1 MALFPRNFV
10 LLWHGQLVS
19 QLGNQAFLIATTF
32 YVLEVTRS
40 ASLVAA
46 AMIATTIPLVVLGPI
61 GGTVADRHSRRSI
74 LIAADWLRAIATGWL
89 ALVLLWE
96 PGGTLQHVV
105 LMIAVAAVNGLM
117 SALFAPAFQA
127 LVPELVPHDRLAV
140 ANSVN
145 QMSTQTSTLMGQ
157 ALGGVLYI
165 AWGPAVLL
173 LVDAVSFAYA
183 GVVTWFLPRDPSRL
197 QTTGSLRRAFRRY
210 AADTAAG
217 MAYVWRSP
225 GMTAVLGVF
234 AGVNFLFMPVFVLLP
249 FYVTEVLGVGPD
261 WYGFLLSGSG
271 IGALTGSV
279 AAGVLLRTVGAHAA
293 AVRVCLGG
301 IASAVVLLGV
311 ADSRWFALG
320 AFAAI
325 GALSAIIN
333 VTVMTAF
340 QSGVPAD
347 VRGRVMALL
356 IALSTAAVPIGMGL
370 GGVMGDHW
378 RSSLRLVLVGCGAAI
393 GLLAGVSCT
402 VRNFDRVFR
411 ARH

>member
-1 MALFPRNFV
+1 MALFPRTFV

-46 AMIATTIPLVVLGPI
+46 AMIAATIPLVVVGPI

-89 ALVLLWE
+89 GIVLLSE

-105 LMIAVAAVNGLM
+105 LIIAVAAVNGLM

-127 LVPELVPHDRLAV
+127 LVPELVPNDRLAM

-145 QMSTQTSTLMGQ
+145 QISTQTSTLMGQ

-165 AWGPAVLL
+165 AWGPAALL

-183 GVVTWFLPRDPSRL
+183 GVVTWFLPRDPSR
-197 QTTGSLRRAFRRY
+197 QRTTGSLRGAFQRY

-217 MAYVWRSP
+217 MAYVWHSP
-225 GMTAVLGVF
+225 GMTPVLGVF
-234 AGVNFLFMPVFVLLP
+234 AGVNFLFMPVFVLMP
-249 FYVTEVLGVGPD
+249 FYVTEVLGVGPE

-271 IGALTGSV
+271 VGALAGSV
-279 AAGVLLRTVGAHAA
+279 AAGVLLRTLGVHAA

-301 IASAVVLLGV
+301 IASAVVLLGLV
-311 ADSRWFALG
+311 DSSWFALG

-333 VTVMTAF
+333 ITVMTAF
-340 QSGVPAD
+340 QSGVPAE

-378 RSSLRLVLVGCGAAI
+378 RSSLQLVLVGCGSAI

-402 VRNFDRVFR
+402 VRNFDHVFR